1 MNKPNKLEKCKMKP
15 EEAIETL
22 KREAL
27 IKECLIENKNT
38 FIRSCEVDDDEF
50 DDDKERAEY
59 SLAGYVKEKE
69 VLEMAIS
76 ALEEVQ
82 KYREIGTV
90 EECREAV
97 EKQKAKRP
105 KNINYNY
112 SYFKCPNC
120 GEAIYST
127 DFGSHRY
134 CLNCGQA
141 IDWTDD

>member
-1 MNKPNKLEKCKMKP
+1 MTDAE
-15 EEAIETL
+15 
-22 KREAL
+22 REINRL
-27 IKECLIENKNT
+27 ISY
-38 FIRSCEVDDDEF
+38 IRSCREANIDCTVTI
-50 DDDKERAEY
+50 DKR
-59 SLAGYVKEKE
+59 LTHG
-69 VLEMAIS
+69 VLN
-76 ALEEVQ
+76 ALQEIQ
-82 KYREIGTV
+82 QYREIGTV